1 MPSAYTID
9 QTRSIVLS
17 RGWGVITEHELLAH
31 ARALAADPRFEPHF
45 CQLADLRD
53 VTSVQVT
60 SATIRQL
67 VHLSPFGA
75 GARRAL
81 VGSTD
86 IVYGMARMFQI
97 MRDESPDDIQVFRD
111 LDAALEWL
119 GIAGAKDALLAALSE
134 ASPTPEFA

>member
-17 RGWGVITEHELLAH
+17 RGWGIITDRELLAH
-31 ARALAADPRFEPHF
+31 TRALAADPRFAPHF

-53 VTSVQVT
+53 ITHLQVT
-60 SATIRQL
+60 GVTIRQL
-67 VHLSPFGA
+67 ARLSPFEA

-86 IVYGMARMFQI
+86 AVYGMARMFQL
-97 MRDESPDDIQVFRD
+97 MRDKSPDDIQVFRD

-119 GIAGAKDALLAALSE
+119 GMAGAKDALLAALSE
-134 ASPTPEFA
+134 APPTPWLA